1 MARYH
6 ANTNQEKK
14 ESFNDVPSTEDMNKY
29 KDFGKL
35 THNYQRM
42 TKPLYK
48 RPVYRY
54 RKGFLMILLILL
66 LLYLIIEFG

>member
-6 ANTNQEKK
+6 ANTDQEKK
-14 ESFNDVPSTEDMNKY
+14 ESFNDVPSEKDMSKY

-35 THNYQRM
+35 TQNYERM

-48 RPVYRY
+48 RPIYRY

-66 LLYLIIEFG
+66 LLWLILEFG

>member
-6 ANTNQEKK
+6 ANTDQEKK
-14 ESFNDVPSTEDMNKY
+14 ESFNDVPSKEDMNKY

-42 TKPLYK
+42 TKPLYQ
-48 RPVYRY
+48 RPIYRY
-54 RKGFLMILLILL
+54 RKGFLIILLILL
-66 LLYLIIEFG
+66 VLWLIMEFG

>member
-6 ANTNQEKK
+6 ANIDQEKK
-14 ESFNDVPSTEDMNKY
+14 ESFNDVPSEKEMSKY

-48 RPVYRY
+48 RPIYRY
-54 RKGFLMILLILL
+54 RNGFLMILLILL

>member
-6 ANTNQEKK
+6 ANTDQEKK
-14 ESFNDVPSTEDMNKY
+14 ESFNDVPSEKDMSKY

-35 THNYQRM
+35 THNYERM
-42 TKPLYK
+42 TEPLYK
-48 RPVYRY
+48 RPIYRY

-66 LLYLIIEFG
+66 LLWLILEFG

>member
-1 MARYH
+1 MTRYH
-6 ANTNQEKK
+6 ANTDQEKK
-14 ESFNDVPSTEDMNKY
+14 ESFNDVPSEEEMSKY

-48 RPVYRY
+48 RPLHKY
-54 RKGFLMILLILL
+54 RKGFLIILLIFL
-66 LLYLIIEFG
+66 LLYLISEFG

>member
-6 ANTNQEKK
+6 ANTDQEKK
-14 ESFNDVPSTEDMNKY
+14 ESFNDVPSQEEMSKY

-48 RPVYRY
+48 RPLFRY

-66 LLYLIIEFG
+66 LLCLIIEFG